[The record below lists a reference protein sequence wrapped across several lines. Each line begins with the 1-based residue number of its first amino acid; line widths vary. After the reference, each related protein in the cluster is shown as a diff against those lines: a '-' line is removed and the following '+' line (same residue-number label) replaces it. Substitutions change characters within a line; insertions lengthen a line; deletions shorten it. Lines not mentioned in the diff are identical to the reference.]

1 MKILLKILKKNA
13 RNSIVCVM
21 SAILVAIMLF
31 VFLGVKELV
40 LGTMSMEER
49 VRSQQGVAIQTYMY
63 ILLFMPYY
71 KSQEFEQGELLNRIE
86 FDASIIVDY
95 YMDFVSSIFM
105 IIGNFFISLY
115 FLMKISNILTLI
127 SVVLISLMYARIN
140 IFKHLKCI

>member
-1 MKILLKILKKNA
+1 
-13 RNSIVCVM
+13 
-21 SAILVAIMLF
+21 
-31 VFLGVKELV
+31 
-40 LGTMSMEER
+40 
-49 VRSQQGVAIQTYMY
+49 
-63 ILLFMPYY
+63 MPYY

-127 SVVLISLMYARIN
+127 SVVLISLMYAI
-140 IFKHLKCI
+140 